1 MTPIPFATAQDY
13 KQWQTATGVTVGI
26 AGFGVPLG
34 GVAEKEGGAEALGD
48 AVDAFATRRGLDVL
62 LVMSAFYEGAAGAS
76 PFRRQL
82 ALAWAR
88 GGCGG
93 DPVAAGLLQSLEAS
107 EDLVLEDISARSGWP
122 AGCRVFEQR
131 NLKAT
136 RKKVAPLM
144 LRHFESSDEVLNG

>member
-76 PFRRQL
+76 PGRPSGRL
-82 ALAWAR
+82 
-88 GGCGG
+88 
-93 DPVAAGLLQSLEAS
+93 PQSS
-107 EDLVLEDISARSGWP
+107 RS
-122 AGCRVFEQR
+122 C
-131 NLKAT
+131 
-136 RKKVAPLM
+136 
-144 LRHFESSDEVLNG
+144 SSQS